1 MVPSLAANEACCTV
15 AALVHVVGFEF
26 RIAGALAAA
35 AAAGV
40 NEIPRE
46 STAIATM
53 DIEAKMPVRTV
64 WPPRAPRYPGA
75 RAPHATL
82 GRHMCMHVFM
92 CNPFPPSPPP

>member
-1 MVPSLAANEACCTV
+1 MQSS
-15 AALVHVVGFEF
+15 VHVVGFEF